1 MATLTIKRVLALPA
15 PEELSPNTVYLISKS
30 ATELQVVTVGNTTAD
45 VRSSIVGTDVDSKIS
60 AANSAQTAA
69 LQGYADAAAA
79 AAQAAAEA
87 TAAAGDTATLNAA
100 KAYADA
106 GDTAT
111 LNAAKSYADGAVSTA
126 IGNLDLSNSAVLAAD
141 IAARDALELTK
152 NSFVLVSDAT
162 GDATVDVGAALYFY
176 NVADDTW
183 LKIAEYESL
192 DIVIPNKAILENF
205 GEVDGELWYN
215 DAPVATVQAGVHEW

>member
-15 PEELSPNTVYLISKS
+15 PEELSTNTVYLISKS

-45 VRSSIVGTDVDSKIS
+45 VRSSIVGTDVDSKIT
-60 AANSAQTAA
+60 AANNAQTTA

-162 GDATVDVGAALYFY
+162 GDATVDAGAALYFY
-176 NVADDTW
+176 NVANDTW

-192 DIVIPNKAILENF
+192 DIVIPNKAILEKF

>member
-45 VRSSIVGTDVDSKIS
+45 VRSSIVGADVDSKIS
-60 AANSAQTAA
+60 TANSAQTAA
-69 LQGYADAAAA
+69 LQGYADSAAA

-162 GDATVDVGAALYFY
+162 GDATVDAGAALYFY
-176 NVADDTW
+176 NVANDTW

-192 DIVIPNKAILENF
+192 DIVIPNKAILEKF
-205 GEVDGELWYN
+205 GDVDGELWYN